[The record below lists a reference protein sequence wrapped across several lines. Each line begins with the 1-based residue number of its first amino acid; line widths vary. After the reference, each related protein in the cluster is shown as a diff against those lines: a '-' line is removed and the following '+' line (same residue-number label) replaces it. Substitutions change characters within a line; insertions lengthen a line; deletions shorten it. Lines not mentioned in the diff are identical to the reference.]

1 MKGGIKVNIGHRIKS
16 IRTAKGLTWAELAD
30 RSGVPANYICALEIE
45 AANNPSREVIE
56 KLARGFEVSV
66 GDLLLI
72 RPEAFERIPERITA
86 YFAEDGFIPYVE
98 AAIEAFKG
106 KIPVSA
112 LSALAQSRFQRE

>member
-1 MKGGIKVNIGHRIKS
+1 MNIGHRIKS

-56 KLARGFEVSV
+56 KLAKGFGISV

-72 RPEAFERIPERITA
+72 RPEAFERVPERITV
-86 YFAEDGFIPYVE
+86 YFTEDEFIPYVE
-98 AAIEAFKG
+98 AAIEAFK
-106 KIPVSA
+106 KRIPAST
-112 LSALAQSRFQRE
+112 LSTLVQSWTDSE